1 MNKTA
6 DFKTWKDEIRGER
19 EKNLLPKIFSS
30 KKPLPFTL
38 KRPAYS
44 KNAVSNL
51 DDQGPVSRDKKFL
64 TAKKFA

>member
-1 MNKTA
+1 MAKTA
-6 DFKTWKDEIRGER
+6 DFKSFKDEIRGER

-44 KNAVSNL
+44 KNSVSNIN
-51 DDQGPVSRDKKFL
+51 DQGPVSNDKRFL